1 MNDVYVTDQSF
12 QRRENK
18 YPVILANT
26 PSEPNAMAIDEDA
39 NDFSYFS
46 IMRFGASQT
55 PMYMLIDT
63 GSANTWVFDSNCP
76 SSSCKEHNSFGSVDS
91 STLQVTATPFSL
103 AYGTGQVTGIVGSDT
118 VSFANYTTDLGFGLA
133 TTASSDFS
141 FYPMDGILGL
151 GPTSSN
157 SLGVPTVM
165 EHLDS
170 ADLLPH
176 GNIVGIHLQRQTDNT
191 NDGQITFGS
200 IDTSRYTGNLNYISV
215 SSGSDM
221 WEIPVT
227 DALVDNSACSFTGRS
242 VVIDTGTSYILLPFQ
257 DALTLHDLIPG
268 TAHAGEDFTIPCDAT
283 AEVQFTFGGVTYSV
297 GPQDYLGKP
306 SGSDASLC
314 NSNIIGH
321 QAFGPDQWILG
332 DVFLKNV
339 YAVFDFDRSR
349 IGTSCLLLLSP
360 VTHDLCCHHSAS
372 SSLTY
377 SAPLGFG
384 TQSSS
389 STASTSSVSSSP
401 TPTLLS
407 SAKQT
412 STVYGDTTLITRTA
426 SATTHTLVPTQSSTT
441 SSSIPNSST
450 NVIAPAPAPTTTP
463 NSSPFGDS
471 SPNAG
476 SRINGNDVLRRC
488 ALIAGAFAVG
498 LLL

>member
-1 MNDVYVTDQSF
+1 
-12 QRRENK
+12 
-18 YPVILANT
+18 
-26 PSEPNAMAIDEDA
+26 MAIDEDA

-46 IMRFGASQT
+46 VMRFGASQT

-63 GSANTWVFDSNCP
+63 GSANTWVFDENCP
-76 SSSCKEHNSFGSVDS
+76 SASCKEHNTFGSGDS
-91 STLQVTATPFSL
+91 TTLQVTTTPFSL

-133 TTASSDFS
+133 TTASSDFN

-176 GNIVGIHLQRQTDNT
+176 GNIIGIHLQRQTDNT
-191 NDGQITFGS
+191 HDGQITFGS
-200 IDTSRYTGNLNYISV
+200 IDTTRYTGNLNYIST
-215 SSGSDM
+215 SPGSDM

-227 DALVDNSACSFTGRS
+227 DALVDGSACAFTGRS
-242 VVIDTGTSYILLPFQ
+242 AVIDTGTSYILMPFQ

-306 SGSDASLC
+306 SGSDTSLC

-339 YAVFDFDRSR
+339 YAVFDFDRNK
-349 IGTSCLLLLSP
+349 IGKFCLPRTNLFLSESTGSYFTP
-360 VTHDLCCHHSAS
+360 N
-372 SSLTY
+372 SLTHPLSQV
-377 SAPLGFG
+377 SALNPAPPQPRPPPHPHLP
-384 TQSSS
+384 QPHPHPPRHPSPPRNRHQP
-389 STASTSSVSSSP
+389 STATLHSSP
-401 TPTLLS
+401 AP
-407 SAKQT
+407 
-412 STVYGDTTLITRTA
+412 
-426 SATTHTLVPTQSSTT
+426 
-441 SSSIPNSST
+441 
-450 NVIAPAPAPTTTP
+450 PAPALIPRHLHSLLPQARIQAQVRT
-463 NSSPFGDS
+463 SSRRPRQRRRTAVRSGTRVQTLAQEQHWLEIICWD
-471 SPNAG
+471 
-476 SRINGNDVLRRC
+476 DVH
-488 ALIAGAFAVG
+488 
-498 LLL
+498 